1 MKKKTI
7 LGILAIVLTVVACY
21 IAYYRFW
28 MAIAGFAIATA
39 VLPVAFW
46 LVKSKAAWF
55 SIPFAVALELVLYW
69 PLYCNYEGRSLLIYA
84 TLSQILVMAAGILA
98 IKRIATVNEK

>member
-7 LGILAIVLTVVACY
+7 FGILAIVLTVVACY

-69 PLYCNYEGRSLLIYA
+69 PLYCNYEGRGLLVYI
-84 TLSQILVMAAGILA
+84 TLAQTLVMAVMVLV
-98 IKRIATVNEK
+98 IKRVMPATEK